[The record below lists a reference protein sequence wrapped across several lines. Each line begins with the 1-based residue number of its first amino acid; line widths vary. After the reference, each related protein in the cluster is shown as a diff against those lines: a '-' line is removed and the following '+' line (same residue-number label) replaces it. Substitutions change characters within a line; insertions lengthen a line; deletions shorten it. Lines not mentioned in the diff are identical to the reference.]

1 MSRRLAWCGVLPLVL
16 FATAAA
22 AAGPEDVVKARL
34 SVRPARAVVEMTIA
48 SGWHVNSH
56 APGDA
61 FLIPTSVTFHPPA
74 GVRAGEVVY
83 PAAVARR
90 LAFGGDKQFQ
100 LYEGTVRIE
109 APLEGAP
116 ASPEAPVR
124 AALRFQACDDSRCL
138 PPRTLDLSASFRDA
152 APAASAGGADGDL
165 VAGWIERWGWG
176 LTLAWIAV
184 LGFALNLTPCVYPL
198 ISVTVAFFG
207 GRTAGEDGGRIGR
220 ALLYVLGICLSF
232 SALGVAAALT
242 GSLFGAALQRPAVLG
257 GIALVLVGLAAS
269 NFGLYQVQMPAALV
283 QRVGRV
289 GDGALGAFFMGGTM
303 GVVAAPCIAP
313 VVVALLVF
321 VGAQQSPALGF
332 ALFFTLGLGMGLPYV
347 GLAVL
352 ASRIRRLPRGG
363 AWLGW
368 MERVFGFLL
377 LGMAFYFVAPLLPP
391 SVLRPL
397 AALLLAAAGVVLGFV
412 GALGSTPFLWVRRV
426 AGVALVA
433 VGLAGLLRA
442 DTSASPI
449 AWQPFSDAALTRA
462 VAESRPV
469 LIDFEADWCLP
480 CREMDRTT
488 FRALGVV
495 RAAES
500 FAALKVDVTEAD
512 DAANAVMARFGV
524 AGVPTYIL
532 LGPDGHE
539 RRRFVGYV
547 AEEEMQRAL
556 ETVLAGE
563 APVSRG

>member
-1 MSRRLAWCGVLPLVL
+1 MFRLLAWCGVLPLVVL
-16 FATAAA
+16 ATAAA
-22 AAGPEDVVKARL
+22 AVTPDEVVKARL
-34 SVRPARAVVEMTIA
+34 RVTPARAVVEMTVA
-48 SGWHVNSH
+48 AGWHVNAH
-56 APGDA
+56 VPADA
-61 FLIPTSVTFHPPA
+61 FLIPTTVTVQPPA

-83 PAAVARR
+83 PAAVERR
-90 LAFGGDKQFQ
+90 LAFGGDKKFQ

-116 ASPEAPVR
+116 ATPDAPLR

-138 PPRTLDLSASFRDA
+138 PPRTLDLSASFA
-152 APAASAGGADGDL
+152 AAGPAASAGDAGGDV

-176 LTLAWIAV
+176 LTLVWIAA

-207 GRTAGEDGGRIGR
+207 GRTAGDDGGRIGR

-269 NFGLYQVQMPAALV
+269 NFGLYQVQLPAALV

-289 GDGALGAFFMGGTM
+289 GEGTLGAFFMGATM

-332 ALFFTLGLGMGLPYV
+332 GLFFTLGLGMGLPYV

-352 ASRIRRLPRGG
+352 AGRIRRLPRGG
-363 AWLGW
+363 AWLEW

-377 LGMAFYFVAPLLPP
+377 LGMALYFAAPLLP
-391 SVLRPL
+391 SAVLRLL

-412 GALGSTPFLWVRRV
+412 GARGATPFVWARRL

-433 VGLAGLLRA
+433 VGLTGLLRA

-449 AWQPFSDAALTRA
+449 AWQPFSEDALAGA
-462 VAESRPV
+462 IAASRPV
-469 LIDFEADWCLP
+469 LLDFEADWCLP

-488 FRALGVV
+488 FRAPGVV

-512 DAANAVMARFGV
+512 DAANAIMARFGV

-532 LGPDGHE
+532 LGPDGQE

-547 AEEEMQRAL
+547 PEEEMQQAL
-556 ETVLAGE
+556 ETVLAGG